1 MSQSLLNCCLPSRG
15 GLRNIPAAM
24 GRKRTSFSC
33 ALVVSGL
40 IGATTLA
47 ACSPYPDDGEFLAG
61 VVYSAGFIDGTKTI
75 DRLPVLGGGRGA
87 DAEGLTPYALIAT
100 TRGSTGAM
108 AVNANSKVQ
117 APFWT
122 DAGKRNP
129 LATSSAQKVYY
140 FDGSC
145 ATPGEGYRYD
155 ERLDLIRRDRQYPI
169 FEDIPEVLGTNSGRA
184 GRRGPYSAVVEVIHL
199 RAPGDIPC
207 QSIKRFDTVTA
218 RIGQDLTEVRR
229 EYRLY
234 QIVDPSLVPSR
245 SLPTQLGFFDQLVVP
260 YIDMGPVPLEAD
272 GKTFATM
279 PIYKVYKGAVSSTPA
294 MTVVFGTAAEPLPML
309 TPPVVYSP
317 ICRDYTLAM
326 QSTLPPPDAGA
337 PAYRTAM
344 KTETLSSCIVCRL
357 KGLDS
362 DGAINDIDCPFSQS
376 QVGGQ

>member
-1 MSQSLLNCCLPSRG
+1 
-15 GLRNIPAAM
+15 M

-33 ALVVSGL
+33 ALGVSGL
-40 IGATTLA
+40 IGATVLA

-61 VVYSAGFIDGTKTI
+61 VVYSQNFLNGVKTI
-75 DRLPVLGGGRGA
+75 DRLPVVGAGRAA
-87 DAEGLTPYALIAT
+87 DAEGLSPYALIAT
-100 TRGSTGAM
+100 TRGM
-108 AVNANSKVQ
+108 AGTTTAQV
-117 APFWT
+117 PFWT
-122 DAGKRNP
+122 DNGKRNP
-129 LATSSAQKVYY
+129 LATSTAQKVYF

-155 ERLDLIRRDRQYPI
+155 ERLDLIRLDRQYPI
-169 FEDIPEVLGTNSGRA
+169 FEDIPEVLSSNGGKA
-184 GRRGPYSAVVEVIHL
+184 GRRGAYSAVVEVIHV

-207 QSIKRFDTVTA
+207 QSIKRFDTVTS

-234 QIVDPSLVPSR
+234 QIVDPALVPSR

-279 PIYKVYKGAVSSTPA
+279 PIYKVYKGAVGNTAA
-294 MTVVFGTAAEPLPML
+294 MTVVFGTASEPLPML

-317 ICRDYTLAM
+317 ICRDFTLTM

-337 PAYRTAM
+337 PVYRTAM

-362 DGAINDIDCPFSQS
+362 DGAISDIDCPFSQS